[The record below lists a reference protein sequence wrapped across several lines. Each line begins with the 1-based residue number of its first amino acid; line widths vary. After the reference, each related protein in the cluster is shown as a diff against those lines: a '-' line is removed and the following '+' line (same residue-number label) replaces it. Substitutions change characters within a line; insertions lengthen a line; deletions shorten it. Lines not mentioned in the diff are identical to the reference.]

1 MPYDKDGKY
10 YRLPTN
16 SVNKNNQSSKKSKKE
31 ATNFFKV
38 ENKDKP
44 VDKNKASK
52 KEPIN
57 FFKAEKKNTTETPKF
72 DWKKDKRLIAF
83 SYVFCG
89 MGLFYFLSQV
99 FAPEPQQNIRTPVYV
114 PIPSQPRRIDP
125 ALQRSID
132 RSNQILNPSGV
143 RCSQGLGLYG
153 EPTIDCQRY

>member
-38 ENKDKP
+38 EKKDKP
-44 VDKNKASK
+44 IDKNKASK

-72 DWKKDKRLIAF
+72 DWKNDKRLIAF
-83 SYVFCG
+83 SYVFLG
-89 MGLFYFLSQV
+89 SSIFYFLSQV
-99 FAPEPQQNIRTPVYV
+99 FAPAPQQNIRTPLFV
-114 PIPSQPRRIDP
+114 PIPTQPRRIDP
-125 ALQRSID
+125 ALQRSIN
-132 RSNQILNPSGV
+132 RRNQILNPSGV
-143 RCSQGLGLYG
+143 RCSQGLGLTG
-153 EPTIDCQRY
+153 EPTINCQRF